1 MSSPVPASA
10 ATSRRF
16 VVGPEHFELDG
27 APHRV
32 LAGALHY
39 FRVHPDQWA
48 DRIHKAR
55 LMGLNT
61 IETYVAWNAHS
72 PQRGD
77 FDATGGLDL
86 GRFLDL
92 VAAEGMHAIVRPGPY
107 ICAEWDGG
115 GLPGWLFD
123 DPAVGVRR
131 SEPLYLAAVD
141 EFLARVYEIVVPRQ
155 IDAGGPVVLVQI
167 ENEYGAYGDDA
178 GYLRHLVDLTRASG
192 VTVPLTTV
200 DQPTDEMLSRGSLP
214 DLHRTG
220 SFGSRADERLATLRR
235 HQPTGP
241 LMCSEFWDGWF
252 DHWGEHH
259 HTTPV
264 AEASAELDALLAA
277 GASVNIYMFH
287 GGTNFG
293 FTNGANHKGTYQ
305 SHVTSYDYDAPLD
318 EAGFPTDKF
327 FAFRDVIARWAPV
340 PDELPARR
348 TPAPVLRTDFD
359 AVVPLDQLVGDAGDG
374 DDPGDDAGATA
385 QESRV
390 DTRAA
395 VATATRRRAAVA
407 PAAGQWHRTAAVP
420 TMDELSAFRGFSLHR
435 VALPA
440 GDGPRALS
448 FAGVRDR
455 AVVSVDGRRVGV
467 LQRDQHERSIVV
479 PPGARLEVLVED
491 QGRVN
496 YGRHIGEA
504 KGLVGPALLDGV
516 ELLEWESL
524 PLDLDAM
531 VAAVTRRADG
541 AAGSVRFLDGP
552 VFAHAT
558 VTVDEPADLY
568 LDTRSWGKGVA
579 FVNGFALGRYWTR
592 GPQHTL
598 YVPGEQLRAGDN
610 DLVVFETG
618 AAARPE
624 VSFVAEP
631 DLGHLE
637 S

>member
-1 MSSPVPASA
+1 MPGHAASA

-16 VVGPEHFELDG
+16 VVGADHFELDG

-48 DRIHKAR
+48 DRIRKAR

-72 PQRGD
+72 PRRGEFRTD
-77 FDATGGLDL
+77 GGLDL

-92 VAAEGMHAIVRPGPY
+92 VAAEGLHAIVRPGPY

-123 DPAVGVRR
+123 SPDVGVRR

-141 EFLARVYEIVVPRQ
+141 EFLERVYEIVAPRQ
-155 IDAGGPVVLVQI
+155 IDEGGPVVLVQI

-178 GYLRHLVDLTRASG
+178 DYLRHLVDLTRASG

-214 DLHRTG
+214 ELHRTG
-220 SFGSRADERLATLRR
+220 SFGSRAAERLATLRR

-264 AEASAELDALLAA
+264 AEAAAELDALLAA
-277 GASVNIYMFH
+277 GASVNVYMFH

-318 EAGFPTDKF
+318 EAGFPTEKF
-327 FAFRDVIARWAPV
+327 FAFRDVIARHAPV
-340 PDELPARR
+340 PDEVPARR
-348 TPAPVLRTDFD
+348 TPAPTLETTFD
-359 AVVPLDQLVGDAGDG
+359 AVVPLAALVDGRGSAGDAGSADSA
-374 DDPGDDAGATA
+374 DSADDA
-385 QESRV
+385 
-390 DTRAA
+390 AA
-395 VATATRRRAAVA
+395 SVVV
-407 PAAGQWHRTAAVP
+407 GWHRTEPVP
-420 TMDELSAFRGFSLHR
+420 TMDALGAYRGFALHR
-435 VALPA
+435 VDLPA
-440 GDGPRALS
+440 GDRPRALS

-479 PPGARLEVLVED
+479 PPGAVLEVLVED

-496 YGRHIGEA
+496 YGTHIGEA
-504 KGLVGPALLDGV
+504 KGLVGPALLDGE
-516 ELLEWESL
+516 ELTGWRSTA
-524 PLDLDAM
+524 LDLDAA
-531 VAAVTRRADG
+531 VAGVTADAPRAS
-541 AAGSVRFLDGP
+541 GSVRFLDGP
-552 VFAHAT
+552 VVAHAT
-558 VTVDEPADLY
+558 VTVDAPADLY

-610 DLVVFETG
+610 DLVVVETG
-618 AAARPE
+618 AAAAPV

>member
-1 MSSPVPASA
+1 
-10 ATSRRF
+10 
-16 VVGPEHFELDG
+16 
-27 APHRV
+27 
-32 LAGALHY
+32 
-39 FRVHPDQWA
+39 
-48 DRIHKAR
+48 
-55 LMGLNT
+55 MGLNT

-72 PQRGD
+72 PRRGD
-77 FDATGGLDL
+77 FDTTAGLDL

-123 DPAVGVRR
+123 DPAVGVRS
-131 SEPLYLAAVD
+131 SEPLWLAAVD

-155 IDAGGPVVLVQI
+155 IDHGGPVVLVQI

-192 VTVPLTTV
+192 VVVPLTTV
-200 DQPTDEMLSRGSLP
+200 DQPTDEMLAAGTLP
-214 DLHRTG
+214 ELHTTG
-220 SFGSRADERLATLRR
+220 SFGSRAEERLATLRR

-252 DHWGEHH
+252 DQWGEHH

-264 AEASAELDALLAA
+264 EEAARELDALLSA
-277 GASVNIYMFH
+277 GASVNVYMFH

-318 EAGFPTDKF
+318 EAGWPTDKF
-327 FAFRDVIARWAPV
+327 FAFREVIARHLPV
-340 PDELPARR
+340 PDEVPARR
-348 TPAPVLRTDFD
+348 TPSPVLATTFD
-359 AVVPLDQLVGDAGDG
+359 RVVPLGDVVGAGDG
-374 DDPGDDAGATA
+374 AGAVRPGSA
-385 QESRV
+385 
-390 DTRAA
+390 
-395 VATATRRRAAVA
+395 
-407 PAAGQWHRTAAVP
+407 AAGWRGTAGVP
-420 TMDELSAFRGFSLHR
+420 TMDALGTYRGFSLHR
-435 VALPA
+435 VDLPA
-440 GDGPRALS
+440 GDEPRVLS

-467 LQRDQHERSIVV
+467 LQRDQHERAITV
-479 PPGARLEVLVED
+479 PPGRVLEVLVED

-496 YGRHIGEA
+496 YGVRIGEA
-504 KGLVGPALLDGV
+504 KGLVGPALFDGV
-516 ELLEWESL
+516 ELTGWRST
-524 PLDLDAM
+524 PLDLGAVVASLSTDATGSRS
-531 VAAVTRRADG
+531 AGGASSGSSPVTT
-541 AAGSVRFLDGP
+541 LDGP

-558 VTVDEPADLY
+558 VTLDEPVDLF

-579 FVNGFALGRYWTR
+579 FVNGFSLGRYWTR

-610 DLVVFETG
+610 DVVVFETG
-618 AAARPE
+618 AAAAPV
-624 VSFVAEP
+624 VSFVADP
-631 DLGHLE
+631 DLGHTE
-637 S
+637 Q

>member
-1 MSSPVPASA
+1 
-10 ATSRRF
+10 
-16 VVGPEHFELDG
+16 
-27 APHRV
+27 
-32 LAGALHY
+32 
-39 FRVHPDQWA
+39 
-48 DRIHKAR
+48 
-55 LMGLNT
+55 MGLNT

-72 PQRGD
+72 PRRGD
-77 FDATGGLDL
+77 FDTTAGLDL

-123 DPAVGVRR
+123 DPAVGVRS
-131 SEPLYLAAVD
+131 SEPLWLAAVD

-155 IDAGGPVVLVQI
+155 IDHGGPVVLVQI

-192 VTVPLTTV
+192 VVVPLTTV
-200 DQPTDEMLSRGSLP
+200 DQPTDEMLAAGTLP
-214 DLHRTG
+214 ELHTTG
-220 SFGSRADERLATLRR
+220 SFGSRAEERLATLRR

-252 DHWGEHH
+252 DQWGEHH

-264 AEASAELDALLAA
+264 EEAARELDALLSA
-277 GASVNIYMFH
+277 GASVNVYMFH

-318 EAGFPTDKF
+318 EAGWPTDKF
-327 FAFRDVIARWAPV
+327 FAFREVIARHLPV
-340 PDELPARR
+340 PDEVPARR
-348 TPAPVLRTDFD
+348 TTSPVLATTFD
-359 AVVPLDQLVGDAGDG
+359 RVVPLGDVVGAGDG
-374 DDPGDDAGATA
+374 AGAVRPGSA
-385 QESRV
+385 
-390 DTRAA
+390 
-395 VATATRRRAAVA
+395 
-407 PAAGQWHRTAAVP
+407 AAGWRGTAGVP
-420 TMDELSAFRGFSLHR
+420 TMDALGTYRGFSLHR
-435 VALPA
+435 VDLPA
-440 GDGPRALS
+440 GDEPRVLS

-467 LQRDQHERSIVV
+467 LQRDQHERAITV
-479 PPGARLEVLVED
+479 PPGRVLEVLVED

-496 YGRHIGEA
+496 YGVRIGEA

-516 ELLEWESL
+516 ELTGWRST
-524 PLDLDAM
+524 PLDLGAVVASLSTDATGSRS
-531 VAAVTRRADG
+531 AGGASSGSSPVTT
-541 AAGSVRFLDGP
+541 LDGP

-558 VTVDEPADLY
+558 VTLDEPVDLF

-579 FVNGFALGRYWTR
+579 FVNGFSLGRYWTR

-610 DLVVFETG
+610 DVVVFETG
-618 AAARPE
+618 AAAAPV
-624 VSFVAEP
+624 VSFVADP
-631 DLGHLE
+631 DLGHTE
-637 S
+637 Q

>member
-1 MSSPVPASA
+1 VI
-10 ATSRRF
+10 
-16 VVGPEHFELDG
+16 GPDHFELDG

-32 LAGALHY
+32 VAGALHY

-61 IETYVAWNAHS
+61 VETYVAWNAHS
-72 PQRGD
+72 PRRGD
-77 FDATGGLDL
+77 FDTSAGLDL

-131 SEPLYLAAVD
+131 SEPLWLAAVD
-141 EFLARVYEIVVPRQ
+141 EFLEHVYEIVVPRQ
-155 IDAGGPVVLVQI
+155 IDHGGPVVLVQI
-167 ENEYGAYGDDA
+167 ENEYGAYGDDS

-192 VTVPLTTV
+192 VVVPLTTV
-200 DQPTDEMLSRGSLP
+200 DQPTDEMLSAGSLP
-214 DLHRTG
+214 ELHATG
-220 SFGSRADERLATLRR
+220 SFGSRAEERLATLRR

-264 AEASAELDALLAA
+264 EEAARELDALLTA

-318 EAGFPTDKF
+318 EAGWPTEKF
-327 FAFRDVIARWAPV
+327 FAFRDVIARHLPV
-340 PDELPARR
+340 PDEVPARR
-348 TPAPVLRTDFD
+348 SPSPVLSTTFD
-359 AVVPLDQLVGDAGDG
+359 RSVRLGDVVGDLGTDG
-374 DDPGDDAGATA
+374 VGGDPGVGVGASGWIGT
-385 QESRV
+385 E
-390 DTRAA
+390 D
-395 VATATRRRAAVA
+395 
-407 PAAGQWHRTAAVP
+407 VP
-420 TMDELSAFRGFSLHR
+420 TMDALGSYRGFALHR
-435 VALPA
+435 VDLPA
-440 GDGPRALS
+440 GDEPRVLS

-467 LQRDQHERSIVV
+467 LQRDQHERAITV
-479 PPGARLEVLVED
+479 PPGRVLEVLVED

-496 YGRHIGEA
+496 YGVRIGEA
-504 KGLVGPALLDGV
+504 KGLVGPALLDGA
-516 ELLEWESL
+516 ELTGWRST
-524 PLDLDAM
+524 PLDLGAVVATLSGDATESGGTP
-531 VAAVTRRADG
+531 VSGDAPQSGGAADASSGSASDSAVTA
-541 AAGSVRFLDGP
+541 LDGP
-552 VFAHAT
+552 EFAHAT
-558 VTVDEPADLY
+558 VTLDAPTDLF

-598 YVPGEQLRAGDN
+598 YVPGEQLRAGEN

-618 AAARPE
+618 AAAAPI
-624 VSFVAEP
+624 VSFVADP
-631 DLGHLE
+631 DLGHTE
-637 S
+637 Q

>member
-1 MSSPVPASA
+1 MI
-10 ATSRRF
+10 
-16 VVGPEHFELDG
+16 GPDHFELDG

-32 LAGALHY
+32 VAGALHY

-72 PQRGD
+72 PRRGD
-77 FDATGGLDL
+77 FDTSGGLDL

-155 IDAGGPVVLVQI
+155 IDHGGPVVLVQI

-192 VTVPLTTV
+192 VVVPLTTV
-200 DQPTDEMLSRGSLP
+200 DQPTDEMLAAGTLP
-214 DLHRTG
+214 ELHTTG
-220 SFGSRADERLATLRR
+220 SFGSRAEERLATLRR

-252 DHWGEHH
+252 DQWGEHH

-264 AEASAELDALLAA
+264 EEAARELDALLAA
-277 GASVNIYMFH
+277 GASLNVYMFH

-293 FTNGANHKGTYQ
+293 FSNGANHKGTYQ

-318 EAGFPTDKF
+318 EAGWPTDKF
-327 FAFRDVIARWAPV
+327 FAFREVIGRHLPV
-340 PDELPARR
+340 PDEVPARR
-348 TPAPVLRTDFD
+348 TPSPVLSTTFD
-359 AVVPLDQLVGDAGDG
+359 RAVRLGDVVGDGAGGDG
-374 DDPGDDAGATA
+374 VG
-385 QESRV
+385 
-390 DTRAA
+390 
-395 VATATRRRAAVA
+395 
-407 PAAGQWHRTAAVP
+407 AAGWRGTPGVP
-420 TMDELSAFRGFSLHR
+420 TMDALGTYRGFALHR
-435 VALPA
+435 VELPA
-440 GDGPRALS
+440 GDRTRVLS

-455 AVVSVDGRRVGV
+455 AVVSVDGLRVGV
-467 LQRDQHERSIVV
+467 LQRDQHERAISV
-479 PPGARLEVLVED
+479 PPGRVLEVLVED

-496 YGRHIGEA
+496 YGVRIGEA

-516 ELLEWESL
+516 ELTGWRST
-524 PLDLDAM
+524 PLDLDAV
-531 VAAVTRRADG
+531 VATLSGDATATADPARASS
-541 AAGSVRFLDGP
+541 APTTFDGP

-558 VTVDEPADLY
+558 VTLDEPADLF

-579 FVNGFALGRYWTR
+579 FVNGFSLGRYWTR

-618 AAARPE
+618 AAAAPV
-624 VSFVAEP
+624 VSFVADP
-631 DLGHLE
+631 DLGHTE
-637 S
+637 Q